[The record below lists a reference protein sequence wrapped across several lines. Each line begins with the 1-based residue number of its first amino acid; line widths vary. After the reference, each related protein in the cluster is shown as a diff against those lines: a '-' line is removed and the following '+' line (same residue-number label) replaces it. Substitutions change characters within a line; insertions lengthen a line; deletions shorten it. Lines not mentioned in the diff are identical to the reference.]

1 MVKACIVWW
10 TLGLCSGI
18 LVGDWLRLRFGTRK
32 ARRTA
37 LNSSQRVMQRER
49 KPQQVDYKV
58 GKVSKGTTKYNRV
71 KQANKAV
78 ESLK

>member
-10 TLGLCSGI
+10 VLGLCSGI
-18 LVGDWLRLRFGTRK
+18 LVGDWLRLRFGAGK
-32 ARRTA
+32 PSRRPQNT
-37 LNSSQRVMQRER
+37 SQRVMQRER
-49 KPQQVDYKV
+49 KPSQMKYEP
-58 GKVSKGTTKYNRV
+58 SKAKLNRV